1 MLHWDYETV
10 AICERLVKWNSQI
23 YLKIIQLVLES
34 TGKGEGVLSGP
45 TLLIW
50 SKLKTLPYG
59 AALSQACLLKIQHY
73 NLVLG
78 LTLDLLT

>member
-23 YLKIIQLVLES
+23 YLKKIQLVLKS
-34 TGKGEGVLSGP
+34 TRKGEGELGGP
-45 TLLIW
+45 ILLNW

-59 AALSQACLLKIQHY
+59 AALS
-73 NLVLG
+73 
-78 LTLDLLT
+78 